1 MIYNLLN
8 FPTGV
13 VTVSTVT
20 ADDEE
25 ELRHYNGTYQ
35 DRLDKLFK
43 EVRNV
48 PVSGACCQMPD
59 LKQICFESFYFIFSG
74 SYVFFKPRGSERW
87 HLRLFFLSSPQPQG
101 LICVAAFVILID
113 KKTNPFSSK

>member
-1 MIYNLLN
+1 MSHSVQPSFFFYPFVLTDVIAGTMLYNLLN
-8 FPTGV
+8 FPAGV

-25 ELRHYNGTYQ
+25 ELRHYNGIYQ

-48 PVSGACCQMPD
+48 PVTG
-59 LKQICFESFYFIFSG
+59 G
-74 SYVFFKPRGSERW
+74 
-87 HLRLFFLSSPQPQG
+87 
-101 LICVAAFVILID
+101 
-113 KKTNPFSSK
+113 

>member
-8 FPTGV
+8 FPAGV

-25 ELRHYNGTYQ
+25 ELRHYNGIYQ

-48 PVSGACCQMPD
+48 PVSGA
-59 LKQICFESFYFIFSG
+59 
-74 SYVFFKPRGSERW
+74 
-87 HLRLFFLSSPQPQG
+87 
-101 LICVAAFVILID
+101 
-113 KKTNPFSSK
+113 